1 MFYCKTQ
8 LSCDICGK
16 GSATGGSRMSDCASK
31 QFFRLLKKRE
41 GWSVYYGRY
50 DVCKDCREHYGSK
63 EIRRMIKEKH
73 EQKEEFENGY
83 PKRRI

>member
-1 MFYCKTQ
+1 MKSKKFAKEFAAISCLYETQ
-8 LSCDICGK
+8 SILKIC
-16 GSATGGSRMSDCASK
+16 
-31 QFFRLLKKRE
+31 
-41 GWSVYYGRY
+41 Y